1 MEYYKSEHNK
11 LLREAATLVEA
22 TLWRESLDGTEE
34 TIPEQEGA
42 KTTRGQR
49 MRARME
55 NRQAKRITSGASI
68 VAFSQIGVNTQ
79 II

>member
-1 MEYYKSEHNK
+1 MEYYKFEHNK

-22 TLWRESLDGTEE
+22 ALWRGNLDGTEE

-42 KTTRGQR
+42 RTTRGQR
-49 MRARME
+49 KRARME